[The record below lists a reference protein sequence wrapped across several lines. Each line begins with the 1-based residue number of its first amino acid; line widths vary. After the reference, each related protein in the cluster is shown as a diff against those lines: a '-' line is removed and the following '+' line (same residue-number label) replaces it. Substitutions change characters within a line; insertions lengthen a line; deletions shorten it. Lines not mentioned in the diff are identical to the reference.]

1 MHSRSHTVS
10 LEAMNRGPSVLAAE
24 LGKRLG
30 IKTEFVESSGEVF
43 EVEYGG
49 KLLFSKRHVGRFPIE
64 GEILDLIKLTTHFRD
79 VGNRRRVDEDTRE
92 Q

>member
-1 MHSRSHTVS
+1 
-10 LEAMNRGPSVLAAE
+10 

-49 KLLFSKRHVGRFPIE
+49 KLLFSKRHVGRFPTE
-64 GEILDLIKLTTHFRD
+64 GEIQDLIKRTAVFKD
-79 VGNRRRVDEDTRE
+79 VGYRRRVSEGSSE
-92 Q
+92 H